1 MTDDLDELAAEGE
14 KTGTSL
20 EEVTA
25 LAYKMLDLQATVAK
39 REAALTEAKEAL
51 RKIEMG
57 DLPAALKAAR
67 MKEFQLENG
76 MTVSYKEDL
85 TVSVPKARKGAV
97 IDKMR
102 EWGYAASV
110 SNVLTVDLGKSNDN
124 NDNVVK
130 SLMATAEE
138 MGVKATVSEDIATG
152 TVKSALKKRIEN
164 GLSDDLSFF
173 GAFSLTKATVK

>member
-1 MTDDLDELAAEGE
+1 MSNDLDELAAEGE

-25 LAYKMLDLQATVAK
+25 LAYKMLDLQAVVAK

-67 MKEFQLENG
+67 MKEFQLDNG

-85 TVSVPKARKGAV
+85 TVSVPKARKAAV
-97 IDKMR
+97 IAKMR

-110 SNVLTVDLGKSNDN
+110 SNVLEVDLGKGNDN
-124 NDNVVK
+124 AVK
-130 SLMATAEE
+130 SLLATAEE
-138 MGVKATVSEDIATG
+138 MGVSATVSEDIATG
-152 TVKSALKKRIEN
+152 TVKSALNKRLKE
-164 GLSDDLSFF
+164 GKSDDLSFF
-173 GAFSLTKATVK
+173 GAFPLTKATVK

>member
-14 KTGTSL
+14 KIGTSL

-110 SNVLTVDLGKSNDN
+110 SNVLTVDLGKG

-152 TVKSALKKRIEN
+152 TVKSALKKRIEK

>member
-14 KTGTSL
+14 KTETSL
-20 EEVTA
+20 EEVSA
-25 LAYKMLDLQATVAK
+25 LAYKMLDLQAQVAK
-39 REAALTEAKEAL
+39 KEAELAEAKEAL
-51 RKIEMG
+51 RKVEMG

-76 MTVSYKEDL
+76 MTISYKEDL
-85 TVSVPKARKGAV
+85 TVSVPKARKAAV
-97 IDKMR
+97 IEKMR

-110 SNVLTVDLGKSNDN
+110 ANVLTVDLGKGND
-124 NDNVVK
+124 DAVK

-152 TVKSALKKRIEN
+152 TVKSALKKRIEE
-164 GLSDDLSFF
+164 GKSDDLSFF